1 MSDQTAKQYTISELA
16 RDFDI
21 TTRTI
26 RYYEDMGL
34 LAPKR
39 NGQQRVYA
47 ASDKVKLKLVL
58 RGKRLGL
65 SLAESREIIELYDP
79 TSGNKAQLQK
89 LLDMIN
95 SRKESLTQQLDD
107 IQMMMVELN
116 SAAERMQDAISKAK

>member
-1 MSDQTAKQYTISELA
+1 MSKAPQYSISELA

-34 LAPKR
+34 LAPR
-39 NGQQRVYA
+39 RRGQQRVYA

-65 SLAESREIIELYDP
+65 SLAESRKIIELYDP
-79 TSGNKAQLQK
+79 TSGNKTQLQK

-95 SRKESLTQQLDD
+95 ERKASLKQQLDD
-107 IQMMMVELN
+107 IQMMMVELDA
-116 SAAERMQDAISKAK
+116 AAERMHNAIGKAK

>member
-1 MSDQTAKQYTISELA
+1 MQQYTISELA

-34 LAPKR
+34 LAPTR
-39 NGQQRVYA
+39 NGQQRIYA

-58 RGKRLGL
+58 LGKRLGF

-79 TSGNKAQLQK
+79 TSGNKKQLQK
-89 LLDMIN
+89 LLNMIN

-107 IQMMMVELN
+107 IQIMMVELD
-116 SAAERMQDAISKAK
+116 SAAIRMQDALLK

>member
-1 MSDQTAKQYTISELA
+1 MSKAPQYSISELA

-34 LAPKR
+34 LAPR
-39 NGQQRVYA
+39 RRGQQRVYA

-79 TSGNKAQLQK
+79 TSGNKTQLQK

-95 SRKESLTQQLDD
+95 ERKASLKQQLDD
-107 IQMMMVELN
+107 IQMMMVELDA
-116 SAAERMQDAISKAK
+116 AAERMHNAIGKAK